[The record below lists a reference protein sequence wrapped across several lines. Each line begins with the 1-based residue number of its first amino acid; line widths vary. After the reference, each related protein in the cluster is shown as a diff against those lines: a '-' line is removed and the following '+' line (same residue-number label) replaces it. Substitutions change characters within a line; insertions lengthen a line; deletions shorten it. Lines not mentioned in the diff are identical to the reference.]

1 MDQLAY
7 MKAWLRINSRGDV
20 SNWTDVE
27 VLESY
32 ALLQQPNVLFPDW
45 IDNIAKYMGLA
56 EENPQEEMSQ
66 REDPVERLK
75 NEGSNLVKAGIV
87 EFTSQNEKEKSQP
100 EEE

>member
-1 MDQLAY
+1 MDQLSY
-7 MKAWLRINSRGDV
+7 MKAWLRINSKGDV
-20 SNWTDVE
+20 SNWTDIE

-45 IDNIAKYMGLA
+45 LDNITKYMGLT
-56 EENPQEEMSQ
+56 EEDPQEEMSQ

-75 NEGSNLVKAGIV
+75 REGGGLVKAGIV
-87 EFTSQNEKEKSQP
+87 EFGNPEEESQP